1 MIMTIDEDRRV
12 RKHRRI
18 RNITIVLVVLILSGW
33 NILFNRKKIGKIQ
46 FETKEELI
54 GSSNS

>member
-1 MIMTIDEDRRV
+1 MTIDEDRRV